1 MSHDNPLV
9 TVLMPVYNGEKFVDE
24 AIKSILNQS
33 YQNFEFL
40 IINDGSTDKTE
51 DIILSYQDERI
62 RYIKNEQNLRL
73 IATLN
78 KGLDLSRGKY
88 IARMD
93 ADDIS
98 LPDRLEDQV
107 SYLEHNVLVGLL
119 GTWVKTIGQ
128 PTENEVT
135 FKQGDDSIRLELL
148 FHNYFHHPT
157 VMIRASVIRENK
169 LHYPDVL
176 HAEDYALWLEIAK
189 FTKLEILSKVLVL
202 YRSHGENISKI
213 HESFQAK
220 QTDFL
225 RKKQLDNYGIR
236 YTEIELWLYFKLINN
251 QTDFSQTNF
260 FLLISF
266 LETFLHQ
273 IHDIKTSSLKAM
285 FHKLL
290 MHVYFV
296 QNNDAYLKLIK
307 QSSFYPS
314 IFSRISRRFFLLS
327 T

>member
-1 MSHDNPLV
+1 
-9 TVLMPVYNGEKFVDE
+9 MPVYNGEKFVDE
-24 AIKSILNQS
+24 AIRSILCQS
-33 YQNFEFL
+33 YLNFEFL

-51 DIILSYQDERI
+51 DIVLSYQDKRI
-62 RYIKNEQNLRL
+62 RYVKNEKNIRL

-98 LPDRLEDQV
+98 LPNRLEKQV
-107 SYLEHNVLVGLL
+107 SFLERNLSVGLL

-128 PTENEVT
+128 PKESEVR
-135 FKQGDDSIRLELL
+135 FKQGNEAIRLELL

-157 VMIRASVIRENK
+157 VMIRANVLRENK
-169 LHYPDVL
+169 LKYPSVL
-176 HAEDYALWLEIAK
+176 HAEDYAFWLEIAK
-189 FTKLEILSKVLVL
+189 YTQLEILPEILVF
-202 YRSHGENISKI
+202 YRTHEENISKI
-213 HESFQAK
+213 HEDVQAN
-220 QTDFL
+220 QTDLL

-236 YTEIELWLYFKLINN
+236 YTETELSLYFKLLSHN
-251 QTDFSQTNF
+251 TDFSESEF
-260 FLLISF
+260 GLLISF
-266 LETFLHQ
+266 LKTFSYR
-273 IHDIKTSSLKAM
+273 IHDIKTSTLKAM

-296 QNNDAYLKLIK
+296 QNNEAYLKLIK

-314 IFSRISRRFFLLS
+314 IFSRISRRFFLF
-327 T
+327 TA